1 MEIYNENKAYEILLC
16 SHARTFIHRLGQ
28 LPPDKWDWTPD
39 QAAPTPR
46 ILASHA
52 LQWLICDRQHI
63 NEPNA
68 AKHSDIPELPTEP
81 AAFCEAFE
89 RETQAWQTLLQ
100 NLTPEQMDGVRYQF
114 NFPDAKMT
122 VRGFVVHVTQNLIYK
137 NGQFSELY
145 FALGLDGTEPYQ
157 APFPNPIYA
166 EHCR

>member
-16 SHARTFIHRLGQ
+16 SHARTFIHRLRQ

-63 NEPNA
+63 NEPDA
-68 AKHSDIPELPTEP
+68 AKHPDIPEMPQDP
-81 AAFCEAFE
+81 AAFCDAFE
-89 RETQAWQTLLQ
+89 LETQEWQTLLQ
-100 NLTPEQMDGVRYQF
+100 NLTPEQMDQRRRQF
-114 NFPDAKMT
+114 NFPDSKMT
-122 VRGFVVHVTQNLIYK
+122 VRGFVAHVIQNLIYK

-145 FALGLDGTEPYQ
+145 FALGLDGTEPYE
-157 APFPNPIYA
+157 APFPNPFYA